1 MTRKKVVLAYS
12 GGLDTSVAV
21 KWLSE
26 ERDLDVICFSAD
38 IGQGV
43 NKTLLTKRA
52 KASGAKKLY
61 VKDLRA
67 EFVREFIFPTLK
79 AGAVYE
85 SKYYLATALSR
96 PLIAKALVEVAR
108 KERASYI
115 AHGCT
120 GKGNDQVRFEV
131 SAAALAPH
139 LEVIAPL
146 REWELTSREEE
157 IEYAKR
163 EGIPLEF
170 GAKKL
175 YSIDENLWG
184 RSIEAG
190 KLEDPWVEPPA
201 EVYKDTK
208 DPGRTP
214 NKPLYVAIQFEKGIP
229 VGLNGKKMNPT
240 ALISRLKTVGGAHGV
255 GRSDLVENR
264 LVGIKSR
271 EIYEA
276 PAAVIL
282 AAAHEA
288 LENLTLDRNLFHYKR
303 IIAERYAEL
312 VYDGLWFTPLKT
324 AFDAFVDVASRRVTG
339 TIRVKLFKGS
349 ATVVGRKSPYSL
361 YQEKLATYGKKDVF
375 DRRIAEGF
383 IKVWGLPYR
392 GNKS

>member
-1 MTRKKVVLAYS
+1 MKKKVVLAYS
-12 GGLDTSVAV
+12 GGLDTSVCV
-21 KWLSE
+21 KWLVE
-26 ERDLDVICFSAD
+26 EKDLDVICFSAD

-43 NKTLLTKRA
+43 NPKLLTKRA
-52 KASGAKKLY
+52 RASGAKKLY
-61 VKDLRA
+61 VKDLRK
-67 EFVREFIFPTLK
+67 EFVSDFIFPALK

-96 PLIAKALVEVAR
+96 PLIAKALVDIAK
-108 KERASYI
+108 KEKASYI

-131 SAAALAPH
+131 STGALAPE
-139 LEVIAPL
+139 LDVIAPL
-146 REWELTSREEE
+146 REWDLTSREEE
-157 IEYAKR
+157 IEYAR
-163 EGIPLEF
+163 EKKIPLEF

-175 YSIDENLWG
+175 YSVDENLWG

-201 EVYKDTK
+201 EVYKDTT
-208 DPGRTP
+208 DPAKAP
-214 NKPLYVAIQFEKGIP
+214 SKPTVVTIHFEKGIP
-229 VGLNGKKMNPT
+229 VGLNGKRTDSLK
-240 ALISRLKTVGGAHGV
+240 LIAQLKTLGGKHGV

-282 AAAHEA
+282 GAAHEA

-303 IIAERYAEL
+303 LLAERYAEL
-312 VYDGLWFTPLKT
+312 VYDGLWFTPLK
-324 AFDAFVDVASRRVTG
+324 AALDAFVDTASRRVTG
-339 TIRVKLFKGS
+339 DIRVKLFKGN

-392 GNKS
+392 GKEK

>member
-1 MTRKKVVLAYS
+1 MKKKVVLAYS
-12 GGLDTSVAV
+12 GGLDTSVCV
-21 KWLSE
+21 KWLAE
-26 ERDLDVICFSAD
+26 EKGLDVVCFSAD

-43 NKTLLTKRA
+43 NKSLLSKRA
-52 KASGAKKLY
+52 KASGAARLY
-61 VKDLRA
+61 IKDLRA
-67 EFVREFIFPTLK
+67 EFIRDFIFPALK

-131 SAAALAPH
+131 STAALAPH
-139 LEVIAPL
+139 LGVIAPL
-146 REWELTSREEE
+146 REWELASREEE
-157 IEYAKR
+157 IAYAKR
-163 EGIPLEF
+163 KRIPLEF

-190 KLEDPWVEPPA
+190 KLENPWVEPPA

-208 DPGRTP
+208 DPGKSP

-229 VGLNGKKMNPT
+229 VGLNGKKMNPI

-282 AAAHEA
+282 SAAHEA

-303 IIAERYAEL
+303 ILAERYAEL
-312 VYDGLWFTPLKT
+312 VYDGLWFTPLKG
-324 AFDAFVDVASRRVTG
+324 ALDAFIDDASKRVTG
-339 TIRVKLFKGS
+339 TIRVKLFKGT

-392 GNKS
+392 GRK

>member
-12 GGLDTSVAV
+12 GGLDTSVCV

-26 ERDLDVICFSAD
+26 KKGLGVVCFSAD

-43 NKTLLTKRA
+43 NKSLLTKRA
-52 KASGAKKLY
+52 KASGAKRLY

-67 EFVREFIFPTLK
+67 EFIRDFIFPTLK

-96 PLIAKALVEVAR
+96 PLIAKALVELAQ
-108 KERASYI
+108 KEEAPYV

-120 GKGNDQVRFEV
+120 GKGNDQVRIEV
-131 SAAALAPH
+131 SVASLAPE
-139 LEVIAPL
+139 LDVIAPL

-157 IEYAKR
+157 VEYARKKR
-163 EGIPLEF
+163 IPLEF
-170 GAKKL
+170 GARKL

-190 KLEDPWVEPPA
+190 KLEDPWMEPPA
-201 EVYKDTK
+201 EVYQDTQ
-208 DPGRTP
+208 DPGKTP
-214 NKPLYVAIQFEKGIP
+214 NKPFYVEIQFEKGIP
-229 VGLNGKKMNPT
+229 VGLNGKKLSPID
-240 ALISRLKTVGGAHGV
+240 LIARLKKAGGDHGV

-282 AAAHEA
+282 GAAHEA
-288 LENLTLDRNLFHYKR
+288 LENLTIDRNLFHYKR
-303 IIAERYAEL
+303 LLAERYAEL
-312 VYDGLWFTPLKT
+312 VYDGLWFTPLRESL
-324 AFDAFVDVASRRVTG
+324 DAFVSEASKRVTG
-339 TIRVKLFKGS
+339 TIRVKLFKGN
-349 ATVVGRKSPYSL
+349 ATVVGRKSPCSL

-375 DRRIAEGF
+375 DRKIAEGF

-392 GNKS
+392 GRR

>member
-1 MTRKKVVLAYS
+1 MIRKKVVLAYS
-12 GGLDTSVAV
+12 GGLDTSVCV
-21 KWLSE
+21 KWLTE
-26 ERDLDVICFSAD
+26 EKNLDVVCFSAD

-43 NKTLLTKRA
+43 HKPLLTKRA

-61 VKDLRA
+61 IEDLRA
-67 EFVREFIFPTLK
+67 EFVRDFIFPTLK

-108 KERASYI
+108 KEKASYI
-115 AHGCT
+115 AHGST

-131 SAAALAPH
+131 SVGALAPN
-139 LEVIAPL
+139 LGVIAPL
-146 REWELTSREEE
+146 REWDLSSREGE
-157 IEYAKR
+157 IEYARKKR
-163 EGIPLEF
+163 IPLEF
-170 GAKKL
+170 GGKLL

-190 KLEDPWVEPPA
+190 KLEDPWTEPPA
-201 EVYKDTK
+201 EVYKETK
-208 DPGRTP
+208 DPGKAP
-214 NKPLYVAIQFEKGIP
+214 NKPLYLEIQFEKGIP
-229 VGLNGKKMNPT
+229 VGMNGRRWSPID
-240 ALISRLKTVGGAHGV
+240 LITRLKKAGGTHGI

-282 AAAHEA
+282 GAAHEA

-303 IIAERYAEL
+303 LLAERYAEL
-312 VYDGLWFTPLKT
+312 VYDGLWFTPLRESL
-324 AFDAFVDVASRRVTG
+324 DAFVEASSRRATG
-339 TIRVKLFKGS
+339 TIRVKLFKGT

-375 DRRIAEGF
+375 DRKIAEGF

-392 GNKS
+392 GQK

>member
-1 MTRKKVVLAYS
+1 MKKKVVLAYS
-12 GGLDTSVAV
+12 GGLDTSVCV
-21 KWLSE
+21 KWLAE
-26 ERDLDVICFSAD
+26 EKGLDVVCFSAD

-43 NKTLLTKRA
+43 NKSLLSKRA
-52 KASGAKKLY
+52 KASGAARLY
-61 VKDLRA
+61 IKDLRA
-67 EFVREFIFPTLK
+67 EFIRDFIFPTLK
-79 AGAVYE
+79 AGAIYE

-131 SAAALAPH
+131 STAALAPH
-139 LEVIAPL
+139 LGVIAPV
-146 REWELTSREEE
+146 REWELASREEE
-157 IEYAKR
+157 IAYAKR
-163 EGIPLEF
+163 KRIPLEF
-170 GAKKL
+170 GARKL

-201 EVYKDTK
+201 EVYQDTK
-208 DPGRTP
+208 DPGKSP

-229 VGLNGKKMNPT
+229 VGFNGRRLSSID
-240 ALISRLKTVGGAHGV
+240 LITRLKKVGGDHGV

-264 LVGIKSR
+264 LVAIKSR

-282 AAAHEA
+282 ATAHEA

-303 IIAERYAEL
+303 ILAERYAEL
-312 VYDGLWFTPLKT
+312 VYDGLWFTPLKS
-324 AFDAFVDVASRRVTG
+324 ALDAFVNEASKRVTG
-339 TIRVKLFKGS
+339 TIRVKLFKGT

-361 YQEKLATYGKKDVF
+361 YQEELATYGKKDVF
-375 DRRIAEGF
+375 DRKIAEGF

-392 GNKS
+392 GKK